1 MFFESMDNSKQAAL
15 QETEDRSFYGL
26 PSKVKDMFKCLR
38 GVTELYDW
46 QNDILQKMCE
56 TKEIR
61 NLVYLSPTS
70 GGKTLVAEI
79 LLLQC
84 LLRRKK

>member
-1 MFFESMDNSKQAAL
+1 MFESIDNSKQAAL

-26 PSKVKDMFKCLR
+26 PNKVKDMFRCLR
-38 GVTELYDW
+38 SVTELYVW
-46 QNDILQKMCE
+46 QNYILQKMCE
-56 TKEIR
+56 TDEIR

-84 LLRRKK
+84 LLLRRK